1 MILQALNEYYLRKR
15 DLEDGALPARG
26 FELKEI
32 PFVIVLDEEGRFVDL
47 EDTREGEGHE
57 NRARTFVVP
66 QSEKR
71 PGTLGWQK
79 AFLLW
84 DHPGYVLGYAGEGK
98 DPEMAQRQHGAF
110 IDRLERTFGL
120 EPQDEGVR
128 ATLRFLKAG
137 DFHKVYSHPHWEA
150 LAETGS
156 NLSFRL
162 SSERRLIC
170 ERRAVKEAVEHSIA
184 VENENMGQCLVRG
197 EEEAVAIIHPAIK
210 GVRGAQQ
217 SGANIV
223 AFNKDAFESF
233 GHKQGA
239 NAPVGERAAF
249 AYTTAINH
257 LLGRDSR
264 QKIQVG
270 DATTIFWAERPT
282 LFEDLAAD
290 ILGGG
295 TQALDD
301 PDRGIDHVRAMFSAP
316 WQGYKPLREDKT
328 RFYILGL
335 APNASRI
342 SIRFWTVSTV
352 AELSER
358 LLRHYDDM
366 EIVRPPKFPRYPAL
380 YRLLVST
387 AVLGKAENIPPNLAG
402 AFMQSILSGT
412 RYPQTLLGA
421 AVRRN
426 RLEHDVT
433 PDRAAL
439 IKAWLVR
446 DARLSNSSTPE
457 VGVSLDETNTNIGYR
472 LGRLF
477 AVLERTQ
484 EAAHQNLNRTI
495 RESYYATASSSPVT
509 VFPRLMRLKN
519 HHLAKLENRGQAVN
533 LEKLFG
539 EIMGGIHDF
548 PSVLDMADQGRF
560 SIGYYHQR
568 QNFFTK
574 NPSTEGAAA

>member
-1 MILQALNEYYLRKR
+1 MILQALNAYYLRKR
-15 DLEDGALPARG
+15 DIEDGALPAQG
-26 FELKEI
+26 FERKEI
-32 PFVIVLDEEGRFVDL
+32 PFIIVLDEEGRFIDL
-47 EDTREGEGHE
+47 EDTREGEGRTV
-57 NRARTFVVP
+57 RARTFIVP

-71 PGTLGWQK
+71 SGKRAWAT

-84 DHPGYVLGYAGEGK
+84 DHPGYVLGYTNVGQ
-98 DPEMAQRQHGAF
+98 DPELCERRHRAF
-110 IDRLERTFGL
+110 VERVEATFGP
-120 EPQDEGVR
+120 EPLDEGVR
-128 ATLRFLKAG
+128 AVVRFLRAG
-137 DFHKVYSHPHWEA
+137 DFQKVFSHPHWEKV
-150 LAETGS
+150 AETGG

-162 SSERRLIC
+162 RGERRLIC
-170 ERRAVKEAVEHSIA
+170 ERRAVRETVGRSL
-184 VENENMGQCLVRG
+184 VNEGNVTRQCLISG
-197 EEEAVAIIHPAIK
+197 DLDALATLHPAIK
-210 GVRGAQQ
+210 GVRGAQTT
-217 SGANIV
+217 GANIV
-223 AFNKDAFESF
+223 SFNRDAFKSF
-233 GHKQGA
+233 GHEQGA

-249 AYTTAINH
+249 AYTTALNH
-257 LLGRDSR
+257 LLDKDSR

-270 DATTIFWAERPT
+270 DATTVFWAEQATP
-282 LFEDLAAD
+282 FEDFAAD
-290 ILGGG
+290 LLGGE
-295 TQALDD
+295 TRVVDD
-301 PDRGIDHVRAMFSAP
+301 PDHGVDQVRAMYAAP
-316 WQGYKPLREDKT
+316 WQGYKPLREDRT
-328 RFYILGL
+328 RFYVLGL
-335 APNASRI
+335 SPNASRI
-342 SIRFWTVSTV
+342 SVRFWNVSTV
-352 AELSER
+352 AELTAR
-358 LLRHYDDM
+358 LLHHYDDL

-380 YRLLVST
+380 FRLLVST

-402 AFMQSILSGT
+402 SFMHSILTGT

-446 DARLSNSSTPE
+446 EARLANSSIPE

-484 EAAHQNLNRTI
+484 EAAHPNLNRTI

-539 EIMGGIHDF
+539 EIMGGFHDF
-548 PSVLDMADQGRF
+548 PSVLDLADQGRF

-568 QNFFTK
+568 QAFFTK
-574 NPSTEGAAA
+574 SPSTDGVVT